1 MRKIIKYKLLMVIA
15 IAMVLPACKK
25 DFLEK
30 FPPTALTPEL
40 ALATE
45 TDLQTALMGAY
56 AGLRTT
62 DLFGRSVPVFG
73 DLNADNAYV
82 SLTNSGRYTLFNTNN
97 FTIADGNV
105 VGMWRGAYTAILRAN
120 NIINANVAANTNVNQ
135 YKGEAYAIRALC
147 YWYLVQYF
155 AKPYTDDPNALGV
168 PIVLKYDPNTVAT
181 DKPTRNKVSEVYTQ
195 ILADL
200 NQAYTLMTIFT
211 NSTQFSKYAA
221 KALQAKVYLC
231 MGDKTNAK
239 TAALDVIN
247 NSGFTVVPSAGYVT
261 YWGLLTPRTDKV
273 ETLFEVSSNSTAN
286 NGFDALANIYNQAG
300 YGDLLPSSDFFPVV
314 IFSAPPSTPTGLITA
329 TGTVNISGGVV
340 TGVNIVNAGTGYT
353 AAPTVTFSAP
363 SPTGAVTATGTAT
376 IASGSVTSVT
386 ITNPGTSYSEL
397 IPLTDIRRSLYT
409 WGPRGGIPAIF
420 ANVKYPGTFGG
431 EISDTKIL
439 RLSDVYLIAAE
450 ASLPGNETDAKTYA
464 NYITS
469 RRGAAA
475 IASTGAQLLEDILN
489 ERRKELA
496 FEGDRYLDL
505 QRLKRDIN
513 RSQNFPS
520 ANRTIPY
527 SNFRRLFPIPQAE
540 LDANPNIRSQQN
552 PGW

>member
-45 TDLQTALMGAY
+45 ADLQTALMGTY
-56 AGLRTT
+56 AGLRPT
-62 DLFGRSVPVFG
+62 DFFGRTVPVFG

-105 VGMWRGAYTAILRAN
+105 IGFWRAAYTAILRAN
-120 NIINANVAANTNVNQ
+120 NIINSSIASNANIDQ
-135 YKGEAYAIRALC
+135 YKGEAYAIRALS
-147 YWYLVQYF
+147 YWYLVRYF

-168 PIVLKYDPNTVAT
+168 PIVLTYDPQLKPSRNTVT
-181 DKPTRNKVSEVYTQ
+181 EVYTQ
-195 ILADL
+195 IINDL
-200 NQAYTLMTIFT
+200 NKAYSLMTQFA

-221 KALQAKVYLC
+221 KGLQAKVYLS

-261 YWGLLTPRTDKV
+261 YWGVLTPRTDKV

-300 YGDLLPSSDFFPVV
+300 YGDLLMADDLYS
-314 IFSAPPSTPTGLITA
+314 L
-329 TGTVNISGGVV
+329 
-340 TGVNIVNAGTGYT
+340 YE
-353 AAPTVTFSAP
+353 AA
-363 SPTGAVTATGTAT
+363 
-376 IASGSVTSVT
+376 
-386 ITNPGTSYSEL
+386 
-397 IPLTDIRRSLYT
+397 DIRKSLYT
-409 WGPRGGIPAIF
+409 PGTRGGIPAVF

-439 RLSDVYLIAAE
+439 RLSDIYLIAAE

-469 RRGAAA
+469 RRGATA
-475 IASTGAQLLEDILN
+475 IASTGTQLFEDIIT

-496 FEGDRYLDL
+496 LEGDRYLDM
-505 QRLKRDIN
+505 QRLKRDIT
-513 RSQNFPS
+513 RSTNFPAS
-520 ANRTIPY
+520 ARSIPY
-527 SNFRRLFPIPQAE
+527 SNFRRLLPIPQAE
-540 LDANPNIRSQQN
+540 MDANPNIRSQQN